1 MWFVITGKRPS
12 KFYTANGDTLDV
24 PGIEWSKE
32 VAIENSGVFTQIG
45 ASEPFVKDH
54 QQAISLLSTIQVEGF
69 KTKSEA
75 KVFAKTLPMGKWK
88 YLQLTSIEKFVKRE
102 IKLSQKNGQ

>member
-1 MWFVITGKRPS
+1 MWFVITRNKPS

-24 PGIEWSKE
+24 QGIEWTNE
-32 VAIENSGVFTQIG
+32 VVIENSRVFTQIG
-45 ASEPFVKDH
+45 SSEPFVKDH
-54 QQAISLLSTIQVEGF
+54 QQAIALLFKVDIEGF

-75 KVFAKTLPMGKWK
+75 KIFAKTLPLGKWK

-102 IKLSQKNGQ
+102 MKSE

>member
-24 PGIEWSKE
+24 QGIEWSRE

-45 ASEPFVKDH
+45 SSEPFIKDH
-54 QQAISLLSTIQVEGF
+54 QQVIALLSTREVEGF
-69 KTKSEA
+69 NTKSEA
-75 KVFAKTLPMGKWK
+75 KVFAKTLPVGKWK
-88 YLQLTSIEKFVKRE
+88 YLQLSSIKKFVKRE
-102 IKLSQKNGQ
+102 IKLCQKNG